1 MIPQG
6 GDACYHHV
14 VAPMIVYIIPI
25 TALLLSFMA
34 LLASMRFIFSR
45 QGLYW
50 VFPAIIS
57 LLMFFQDLA
66 ILLSLGEANIT
77 TFEYTFANF
86 SPFVMAFLW
95 YMMVVVF
102 HYALKK
108 NAEENRFEIESR
120 RNRKEAEYLE
130 KFEMRKGR
138 RERRIAEKR
147 AASQASIPSIPE
159 YEAPPD
165 DD

>member
-1 MIPQG
+1 
-6 GDACYHHV
+6 
-14 VAPMIVYIIPI
+14 MIVYIIPI

-147 AASQASIPSIPE
+147 AASQASIPSIPG
-159 YEAPPD
+159 YEALPD